1 MKFYEFGIW
10 NNAYKVV
17 KKDLKNRKDFDNV
30 WLKEV
35 LGKDIILF
43 AET

>member
-17 KKDLKNRKDFDNV
+17 KKDLKNGKDFDNV
-30 WLKEV
+30 CLKEV